1 MIRRV
6 LLAIS
11 LVATL
16 GVAGFGMASTAD
28 AHGCRHGGYGGYGGY
43 GGGSYSA
50 FYGNYGGYYP
60 QAYRANY
67 YPSAYYGSAYYGGY
81 GGCRDRGGLYFSI
94 GF

>member
-16 GVAGFGMASTAD
+16 GVTGFGMASTAE
-28 AHGCRHGGYGGYGGY
+28 ARGCHRGGY
-43 GGGSYSA
+43 GGGYSA
-50 FYGNYGGYYP
+50 YYGNYGGYYP
-60 QAYRANY
+60 NVYRASY
-67 YPSAYYGSAYYGGY
+67 YPPAYYGPAYYGGY